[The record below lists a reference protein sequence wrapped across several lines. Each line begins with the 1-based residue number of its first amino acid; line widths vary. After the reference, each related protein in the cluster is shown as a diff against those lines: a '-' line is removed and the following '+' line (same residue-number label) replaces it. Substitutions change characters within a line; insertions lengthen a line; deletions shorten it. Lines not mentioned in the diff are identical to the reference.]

1 MLFRTFFIISAFGSF
16 RSNENLALLP
26 YTTHHLRVVPNTKN
40 LVHEGNDDE
49 RKQDDAAD
57 IQQDQQQTQNDTL
70 SWVLVGMA
78 TQTVRK
84 SDEHQNRGDNAQ
96 SKRNRSSRRAKGPH
110 LNLYI
115 IQLSQIHFL
124 EEKTAHGEE
133 HGCHSEEHG
142 NSAQLYSS
150 VRNPRQTLR
159 KTEVKVLDILQ
170 FTQNRNACVWIL
182 GRYGLQPSRDDKGSH
197 DKEKDSSKKS
207 SVLLGW
213 S

>member
-1 MLFRTFFIISAFGSF
+1 
-16 RSNENLALLP
+16 
-26 YTTHHLRVVPNTKN
+26 
-40 LVHEGNDDE
+40 
-49 RKQDDAAD
+49 
-57 IQQDQQQTQNDTL
+57 
-70 SWVLVGMA
+70 MA

-150 VRNPRQTLR
+150 VRNPRQTPR
-159 KTEVKVLDILQ
+159 KTEVKILDILQ
-170 FTQNRNACVWIL
+170 FTQNRNACV
-182 GRYGLQPSRDDKGSH
+182 
-197 DKEKDSSKKS
+197 
-207 SVLLGW
+207 
-213 S
+213 